1 MTPRAPDP
9 AKKPLRALLQHRR
22 SRRREITGPVQL
34 KMLDSIRPD
43 RDPRDREFLPAAL
56 ALLEAPSTPHA
67 KRLVYAICAL
77 LTVALLWSWFGHL
90 DVYADASGKVQP
102 SGRTKIIQPLVTGK
116 IIRIAVKDGD
126 VVKADD
132 VLLEL
137 DPTDALAGQS
147 VASGKLVNA
156 QAEIVR
162 RKAAIE
168 ALHGTTVDVEP
179 KLVWS
184 EDTPTHVRKREEQA
198 VRAALTSLSAALTN
212 LDAQKNQKVSA
223 RDRYAKSIAA
233 QQAVV
238 DIIKD
243 QVGMVRT
250 LNDKGWDSRAQY
262 LAKLLVQREAELT
275 QAGLEGSLSDA
286 EAAIP
291 VIEAEIQKTREA
303 FLETNTDRLV
313 QLYREV
319 EDDREQLIKANALV
333 RQMTLRAPM
342 TGTISASTVTTVG
355 QVVSTGQQLMQLVPT
370 EGGLEIEA
378 YVLNTDIGFVQ
389 KGQEAT
395 VQVDAYPYTRYGAI
409 SGSVAHIAR
418 DAIPGAV
425 AASQQKNGSQPFPS
439 SGLLAAT
446 SAAQQTHDLVFPVLI
461 TLERPEIVVDGK
473 AVPLTPGMTV
483 SVQIKTES
491 RRAIDYI
498 LSPLQAAGY
507 SAAHER

>member
-1 MTPRAPDP
+1 MTPPAPDP
-9 AKKPLRALLQHRR
+9 AKKPLHALLQQRR
-22 SRRREITGPVQL
+22 ARRRALTRPVQL
-34 KMLDSIRPD
+34 KMLDSVRTE
-43 RDPRDREFLPAAL
+43 RDPRDREFLPVAL
-56 ALLEAPSTPHA
+56 ALLEAPPTPHA
-67 KRLVYAICAL
+67 MRLVYAICAL

-90 DVYADASGKVQP
+90 DVYAYAPGKVQP
-102 SGRTKIIQPLVTGK
+102 SGRTKTIQPLVTGK
-116 IIRIAVKDGD
+116 VIRIAVKDGD
-126 VVKADD
+126 LVEAGD

-137 DPTDALAGQS
+137 DPTDTLAGQS
-147 VASGKLVNA
+147 LASDKLVNA

-168 ALHGTTVDVEP
+168 ALHGTTLDIEP
-179 KLVWS
+179 RFVWI
-184 EDTPTHVRKREEQA
+184 EGTPPQVRKREEQA
-198 VRAALTSLSAALTN
+198 LRAALSSLSATLTN
-212 LDAQKNQKVSA
+212 LEAQKNQKVFA
-223 RDRYAKSIAA
+223 RDRFAKSIAA

-238 DIIKD
+238 DIVRD
-243 QVGMVRT
+243 QVGMVRA
-250 LNDKGWDSRAQY
+250 LNDKGWNSRSQY
-262 LAKLLVQREAELT
+262 LAKLLIQREAELT
-275 QAGLEGSLSDA
+275 QAGLEGNLSDA

-291 VIEAEIQKTREA
+291 VIEAEIKKTCEA
-303 FLETNTDRLV
+303 FLESNTDRLV

-319 EDDREQLIKANALV
+319 EDDQEQLTKATAQV

-370 EGGLEIEA
+370 DGGIEIEA

-395 VQVDAYPYTRYGAI
+395 VQVDAYPYTRYGSIA
-409 SGSVAHIAR
+409 GSVTHIAR

-425 AASQQKNGSQPFPS
+425 AASQQKNASQPFPS

-446 SAAQQTHDLVFPVLI
+446 SAAQQTQDLVFPILI
-461 TLERPEIVVDGK
+461 ALDRPEIVIGGK
-473 AVPLTPGMTV
+473 AVLLAPGMTV

-498 LSPLQAAGY
+498 LSPLQAATS